1 MYDFASSGYTTVVIT
16 AVFNAY
22 FVAVVGGV
30 ALGNARLDGD
40 VVPVLRADRPHG
52 PAPRR
57 HRRRLRLEEAAAGGD
72 DARLR
77 RRDRPALVRR
87 SRHPGSDGRGS
98 DRLQLGVGTGQ
109 NLIAALLPEVAG
121 ARAMGR
127 VSGWGWSLGY
137 VGGLLGLGLAAG
149 VAVTAAHVLDD
160 GIAPGGAAGKQG

>member
-57 HRRRLRLEEAAAGGD
+57 HRRRLRLEEA
-72 DARLR
+72 
-77 RRDRPALVRR
+77 
-87 SRHPGSDGRGS
+87 
-98 DRLQLGVGTGQ
+98 
-109 NLIAALLPEVAG
+109 
-121 ARAMGR
+121 
-127 VSGWGWSLGY
+127 
-137 VGGLLGLGLAAG
+137 GLLVATTLACVGATTLLWFAGSGTPGLTVAA
-149 VAVTAAHVLDD
+149 VIVSSWAS
-160 GIAPGGAAGKQG
+160 APART